1 MRPRMPFYDGGMEIT
16 FIFMRLLFE
25 AVKQRALLILRGEK
39 THP

>member
-16 FIFMRLLFE
+16 FIFMCLLFE
-25 AVKQRALLILRGEK
+25 AVKRALLILRGEK